1 MKQYALM
8 MIFTEESKAL
18 EYRRRLREH
27 GFDCAIVVISDM
39 REKTAIQELQESL
52 GDVI

>member
-27 GFDCAIVVISDM
+27 GFDCGIVVIQDV
-39 REKTAIQELQESL
+39 RDEKL
-52 GDVI
+52 